1 MTPVRGTG
9 EGSRVL
15 ASRYRLDERI
25 ATGGMGEV
33 WRATDLALGREVAI
47 RLLKAEYADDPT
59 FRARFEGEAR
69 HTAALSHAGIA
80 QIFDFGQLPR
90 DDGAG
95 GTPYLVM
102 ELVAGKPLSELL
114 AGGRALAPERAAD
127 LVAQAAEAVGAAHAR
142 GIVHR
147 DIKPANLLVT
157 AEGKVKVTDFGI
169 ARAADAVPL
178 TLTGDVIGTPY
189 YLAPEQAEGAVATSA
204 SDIYALGVVLYE
216 CLTGAKPYTADSP
229 VAVAMAHLRAPLP
242 RLPDTVPAGL
252 RAVCAQAMAKNPADR
267 PASAQELVKLLRRP
281 PDEVTAQLPPLAP
294 YEGATSTAVLT
305 DTGGGRPPTGRRWV
319 LPLAGVGVAT
329 LLLAIVAAALTGG
342 NDPGPTAGSERPA
355 PTATDPA
362 PTTSGGQAPA
372 GVRVRAADY
381 VGMEAEAAAAALAE
395 LDLRSHTEPLEGSG
409 EPGTVAQVHPTGL
422 VDPDTDT
429 DITLVVWQAPPG
441 GDGDGDKPDKGDDK
455 PGKDDDKPDEDDHG
469 NGNGN
474 SGHGDGS
481 GHGNGDEN
489 GNSGEGGDGKGKD
502 KR

>member
-33 WRATDLALGREVAI
+33 WRATDLALGREVAVK
-47 RLLKAEYADDPT
+47 LLKAEYADDPT
-59 FRARFEGEAR
+59 FRTRFEGEAR
-69 HTAALSHAGIA
+69 HTAALSHPGIA

-189 YLAPEQAEGAVATSA
+189 YLAPEQAEGAVATPA

-267 PASAQELVKLLRRP
+267 PASAQELVDLLRRA

-294 YEGATSTAVLT
+294 YQGATSTAVLT
-305 DTGGGRPPTGRRWV
+305 SVAGDGPSTGRRWV
-319 LPLAGVGVAT
+319 PLLAGIGVAA
-329 LLLAIVAAALTGG
+329 LLVAIVAAALTGG
-342 NDPGPTAGSERPA
+342 NDPAPTAGSDRPA
-355 PTATDPA
+355 PRATDPA
-362 PTTSGGQAPA
+362 PTTNGGQAPA

-381 VGMEAEAAAAALAE
+381 VGMDAEAAEAALAE
-395 LDLRSHTEPLEGSG
+395 LELRSHTEPLEGSG

-422 VDPDTDT
+422 VDPDTD
-429 DITLVVWQAPPG
+429 ITLVVWQAPPE
-441 GDGDGDKPDKGDDK
+441 DGDDDKPDKDDDNPGKGDDK
-455 PGKDDDKPDEDDHG
+455 PGEDDYG

-474 SGHGDGS
+474 SGQGNGEE
-481 GHGNGDEN
+481 HGNGDEH